1 MGTLYYGDNLPILRD
16 HIKDESVDLVYLDP
30 PFKSDANYNAFF
42 QGKSGA
48 SASQIKAFEDTW
60 HWINKDNESMSEF
73 QKMLG
78 DARMPDAV
86 RRLLQAY
93 YDFLGGCDMMAYLV
107 MMSPRLVELKR
118 ILKPTGSLYLH
129 CDPTASHYLKL
140 LLDAVFGP
148 GNFVN
153 EITWKRTHA
162 YGDSKRKFANVGDRI
177 LVYGKTDK
185 FLFNPVY
192 LPYRKEYVDK
202 YYRHVDKDGRRFQL
216 VSLRSPNPR
225 PNLTYDYK
233 GYKPHRNGWAVSR
246 EKMEQLDKEGR
257 IYFPQD
263 KDGAIREKYFL
274 DEMKGVIAGDIWS
287 DIDPISAQANE
298 RLGYPT
304 QKPIALLERI
314 LQAGSNPGDMVL
326 DPFCGCG
333 TTIDAAEKSGREWIG
348 IDITQIAMTTIKKR
362 LWDTYHEIKTVRFTR
377 GSDAPE
383 GREGRAGSPLP
394 AAARGEASKLSD
406 GAHGVTR
413 PTEMVV
419 RIIGEPATPEDAAAM
434 AKDDPYG
441 FQWWAAGLVGGQGA
455 EEKKKGADGGIDG
468 RIIFFDD
475 PKSATGEEII
485 LQVKGGNLKADDV
498 RALGFVVQREQAA
511 MGVLISV
518 AEPTNKM
525 YADAAAAGYYTHKLT
540 GQKYPKLQ
548 LRTVKGLMEG
558 KGIERPSEHAARDE
572 TFKKAPS
579 AKLKSAENQVLP
591 GM

>member
-78 DARMPDAV
+78 DARTPDAV
-86 RRLLQAY
+86 RKLLQAY
-93 YDFLGGCDMMAYLV
+93 HDFLGGSDMMAYLV

-118 ILKPTGSLYLH
+118 VLKPTGSLYLH

-140 LLDAVFGP
+140 LLDAVFGKE
-148 GNFVN
+148 NYQN
-153 EITWKRTHA
+153 EIIWKRTTTHS
-162 YGDSKRKFANVGDRI
+162 DSKTWSRVADSIFFYTK
-177 LVYGKTDK
+177 GKT
-185 FLFNPVY
+185 FCWNTPREQHSEE
-192 LPYRKEYVDK
+192 YRDTK
-202 YYRHVDKDGRRFQL
+202 YRYDDNDGRGLYRL
-216 VSLRSPNPR
+216 DNMTSPNPR
-225 PNLTYDYK
+225 PNMMYEWK
-233 GYKPHRNGWAVSR
+233 GFPFPPKGWRYSR
-246 EKMEQLDKEGR
+246 ETMTQLDEEGR
-257 IYFPQD
+257 VWYPRKKSGELDTTKRPQL
-263 KDGAIREKYFL
+263 KRYL
-274 DEMKGVIAGDIWS
+274 NEMAGGVMGTVWTDIS
-287 DIDPISAQANE
+287 PINSQAQE

-304 QKPIALLERI
+304 QKPLSLMRRI
-314 LQAGSNPGDMVL
+314 IEASSNPGDLVL

-362 LWDTYHEIKTVRFTR
+362 LWDTYHETKTVRFTR
-377 GSDAPE
+377 GSDTA
-383 GREGRAGSPLP
+383 EGRAGSPLP
-394 AAARGEASKLSD
+394 AAARGESSASPD

-441 FQWWAAGLVGGQGA
+441 FQWWAAGLVGGQGGA
-455 EEKKKGADGGIDG
+455 EKKKGADTGIDG

-518 AEPTNKM
+518 AEPTDKM

-540 GQKYPKLQ
+540 GQKYPRLQ
-548 LRTVKGLMEG
+548 LRTVKE
-558 KGIERPSEHAARDE
+558 
-572 TFKKAPS
+572 
-579 AKLKSAENQVLP
+579 
-591 GM
+591 